1 MKLMTALPLVLVAG
15 LSPALALEGDAQNGR
30 RLAQEFCTRCHDV
43 GPEGAW
49 KMHPPSFA
57 SIARFRPE
65 EQIVARIW
73 FPPVH
78 GQMPQMFEM
87 LRPEVVA
94 DLAAYILSL
103 DAP

>member
-1 MKLMTALPLVLVAG
+1 
-15 LSPALALEGDAQNGR
+15 
-30 RLAQEFCTRCHDV
+30 
-43 GPEGAW
+43 
-49 KMHPPSFA
+49 MHPPSFA

-73 FPPVH
+73 FPPLH

-87 LRPEVVA
+87 LRPEIVA

-103 DAP
+103 ETDD